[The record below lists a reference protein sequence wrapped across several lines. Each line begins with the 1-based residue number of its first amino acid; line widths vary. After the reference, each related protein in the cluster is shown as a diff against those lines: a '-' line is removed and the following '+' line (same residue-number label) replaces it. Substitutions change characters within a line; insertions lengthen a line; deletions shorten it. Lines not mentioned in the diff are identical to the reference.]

1 MASKINYNNKAPF
14 QTREDIPDINKVN
27 AEDMNEIKSVVNT
40 NADELDTAKEN
51 IENLQNGQG
60 TSNADITSLKNR
72 VTTLETDNTTNKQDI
87 SNLKSRTTTLE
98 TDNETNKTNI
108 STLQEDVEEIEG
120 NITELQTEQTAQ
132 NQKIEQLD
140 DNQIHITTE
149 KSSNINVQDAS
160 GQNAKINI
168 FGISKQ
174 ETRSG
179 INLTNYKEWVGLST
193 KEQITKKD
201 DDEIICTITDNSYGV
216 RDIERILKPN
226 TNYTACVDSKFSG
239 NLGSQYGLRVN
250 INGSITSL
258 KADGLVNFTTDE
270 TGKAEMRYYVGF
282 PYSGENA
289 TLTVSNI
296 RLYEGTYT
304 KENIPDYEDYG
315 ASPSPKYPSKI
326 ENTGDNINYFDISK
340 ITNKGALT
348 NNGDGSLT
356 MQNNENTLGFIQIN
370 QTLKQLCPELKAG
383 DIIAF
388 SFKTTT
394 QNSTYKDRIYAGDFL
409 FNGESKEITQ
419 AMLDAYVCFYGG
431 YNEISTI
438 SNIKIEKGTKT
449 TSYSP
454 YKCGSVE
461 ITDCNK
467 NIFNVDE
474 FKDFFDLTE
483 TGTDEGHNYV
493 AYTTKS
499 YANNKFMQGKFKA
512 NTQYTISFL
521 GRQKQVGQGQTSGF
535 VFNYTDGTSSIK
547 YVNNDEIWTEYTLI
561 SDKNK
566 TIDYIFMAW
575 AYGGTIWLSDI
586 QLEVNNVTTDYIEHE
601 QQVTTFP
608 LVQGQKMYEGSE
620 TEDDGIHHKRK
631 QKELDGTETVY
642 DSGNNET
649 THHFTIPFEDKKIGQ
664 HNALSNMFI
673 NSTVATLVYSL
684 VENPSIAR
692 ITFKMPLEYT
702 TVDSFKTFLAQQ
714 KQAGTPVIVEYELAE
729 EEIEPYTE
737 EQQAADDQLQNA
749 KTYKTVTNVFTENAE
764 VEMKYV
770 AHTKTYIDNKVNNM
784 QNQLNT
790 INELLS
796 TTNTSALLLN
806 NLQTDLESEV
816 L

>member
-1 MASKINYNNKAPF
+1 MA
-14 QTREDIPDINKVN
+14 T
-27 AEDMNEIKSVVNT
+27 T
-40 NADELDTAKEN
+40 
-51 IENLQNGQG
+51 QNGIYYQDDY
-60 TSNADITSLKNR
+60 TKNADILADMKEMAESVDEVVQEEKENQ
-72 VTTLETDNTTNKQDI
+72 ET
-87 SNLKSRTTTLE
+87 
-98 TDNETNKTNI
+98 
-108 STLQEDVEEIEG
+108 IEQK
-120 NITELQTEQTAQ
+120 IQELQTEQTAQ
-132 NQKIEQLD
+132 NKKIEEID

-149 KSSNINVQDAS
+149 KAESINVQDAS
-160 GQNAKINI
+160 GQNAKINV

-174 ETRSG
+174 ET
-179 INLTNYKEWVGLST
+179 N
-193 KEQITKKD
+193 
-201 DDEIICTITDNSYGV
+201 
-216 RDIERILKPN
+216 
-226 TNYTACVDSKFSG
+226 
-239 NLGSQYGLRVN
+239 
-250 INGSITSL
+250 
-258 KADGLVNFTTDE
+258 
-270 TGKAEMRYYVGF
+270 
-282 PYSGENA
+282 
-289 TLTVSNI
+289 
-296 RLYEGTYT
+296 
-304 KENIPDYEDYG
+304 G
-315 ASPSPKYPSKI
+315 ASPSPEYPSKI

-586 QLEVNNVTTDYIEHE
+586 QLEVNNVTTDYIERE
-601 QQVTTFP
+601 QQTITFP
-608 LVQGQKMYEGSE
+608 LVQGQKMYKESE

-631 QKELDGTETVY
+631 QVELDGTEDWIELGINYYLTIN
-642 DSGNNET
+642 DKKTRFELTKGKILCTHFKET
-649 THHFTIPFEDKKIGQ
+649 TAGVTGEVKVGEFFEGYYLTGNRNVFFNYDNGAGGID
-664 HNALSNMFI
+664 NW
-673 NSTVATLVYSL
+673 
-684 VENPSIAR
+684 
-692 ITFKMPLEYT
+692 
-702 TVDSFKTFLAQQ
+702 KTYLAQQ

-729 EEIEPYTE
+729 EEIEAYTE
-737 EQQAADDQLQNA
+737 EQQTAYNQLQNA
-749 KTYKTVTNVFTENAE
+749 KTYKTETNVFTENAE
-764 VEMKYV
+764 VEMEYV
-770 AHTKTYIDNKVNNM
+770 AHTKTYVDNEINSVKE
-784 QNQLNT
+784 QLNT
-790 INELLS
+790 IKELLS
-796 TTNTSALLLN
+796 TTTTSAMLLD